1 MKQGFFEIVA
11 FAIGYIVMVY
21 VMNAPS
27 WGACL
32 GGWMLAMWVS
42 LGLKK

>member
-1 MKQGFFEIVA
+1 MKQGLYELVA
-11 FAIGYIVMVY
+11 FVVGYLVMIFI
-21 VMNAPS
+21 MESPGWA
-27 WGACL
+27 ACL